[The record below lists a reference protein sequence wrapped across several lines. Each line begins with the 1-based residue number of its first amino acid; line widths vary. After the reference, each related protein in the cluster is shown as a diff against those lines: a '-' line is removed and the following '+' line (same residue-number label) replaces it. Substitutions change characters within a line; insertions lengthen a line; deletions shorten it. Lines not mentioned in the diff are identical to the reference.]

1 MATKKFIELEAGDV
15 IVPVPGME
23 ITVTEAPVLTK
34 TDDGENY
41 TLKGIRDGNEVGLAG
56 FYDSLVQLKPRQ

>member
-1 MATKKFIELEAGDV
+1 MATKKFIELEVGDV
-15 IVPVPGME
+15 IAPVPGME
-23 ITVTEAPVLTK
+23 ITVTSVPTLTK

-56 FYDSLVQLKPRQ
+56 FYESLIQVK

>member
-1 MATKKFIELEAGDV
+1 MATKKFIELEVGDV

-34 TDDGENY
+34 SDDGENY
-41 TLKGIRDGNEVGLAG
+41 SLKGVRDGNDIGIVG
-56 FYDSLVQLKPRQ
+56 FYDSLIQFK

>member
-1 MATKKFIELEAGDV
+1 MGTKKFIELEVGDV

-41 TLKGIRDGNEVGLAG
+41 TLKKGYGMVMKLVWLG
-56 FYDSLVQLKPRQ
+56 FMIPLLT

>member
-1 MATKKFIELEAGDV
+1 MTTKKFIELEVGDI

-23 ITVTEAPVLTK
+23 ITVASAPVLTK

-41 TLKGIRDGNEVGLAG
+41 TLKGVRDGNEVGVAG
-56 FYDSLVQLKPRQ
+56 FYDSVMEVK

>member
-1 MATKKFIELEAGDV
+1 MATKKFIELEVGDV

-23 ITVTEAPVLTK
+23 ITVTSAPTLTK

-41 TLKGIRDGNEVGLAG
+41 TLKGVRDGNEVGVAG
-56 FYDSLVQLKPRQ
+56 FYDSVMQVK

>member
-1 MATKKFIELEAGDV
+1 MTTKKFIELEVGDV
-15 IVPVPGME
+15 IVPVPGIE

-41 TLKGIRDGNEVGLAG
+41 TSTGRRDGNDVGLAG
-56 FYDSLVQLKPRQ
+56 FYDSVVTIK

>member
-1 MATKKFIELEAGDV
+1 MTTKKFIELEVGDV

-23 ITVTEAPVLTK
+23 ITITEAPVLTK

-41 TLKGIRDGNEVGLAG
+41 TSTGQRDGNDVGLVG
-56 FYDSLVQLKPRQ
+56 FYDSVVTIK

>member
-1 MATKKFIELEAGDV
+1 MATKKFIELEVGDI
-15 IVPVPGME
+15 IVPVPGVE
-23 ITVTEAPVLTK
+23 ITVASAPVLTK

>member
-1 MATKKFIELEAGDV
+1 MATKKFIELEVGDV

-23 ITVTEAPVLTK
+23 ITVTSAPTLTK

-41 TLKGIRDGNEVGLAG
+41 TLKGVQDSNEVGLAG
-56 FYDSLVQLKPRQ
+56 FYESLIQVK

>member
-1 MATKKFIELEAGDV
+1 MITKKFIELEVGDV

-34 TDDGENY
+34 TDDSENY
-41 TLKGIRDGNEVGLAG
+41 TLKGLRDGNEVGLAG
-56 FYDSLVQLKPRQ
+56 FHDSVIVKSGI

>member
-1 MATKKFIELEAGDV
+1 MTTKKIIELEVGDV
-15 IVPVPGME
+15 IAPVPGME

-41 TLKGIRDGNEVGLAG
+41 TLKGLRDGNEVGLAG
-56 FYDSLVQLKPRQ
+56 FSDSIIEVH